1 MEAIGS
7 GDIKPIR
14 VEIKCAIPFAIY
26 AEGEYRVNLSAGTV
40 PVSIRRVRQD
50 PIDSRI
56 GIESGDFDITEDRS
70 GLVSY
75 SEFFL
80 SLDYPTF
87 EELQR
92 QVGGHTNIEILRG
105 IARTVI
111 NHILDAYREA
121 TKTPWIRR
129 FADSDLYML
138 EGQATYANGEVQV
151 IASLGPPRSITPP
164 LKGLSEE
171 THQRFLENL
180 DSEEAPPVWDTLW
193 LDSEDALSRGDYRSV
208 VISGHSALE
217 TLSHATIL
225 AWLREQSLQI
235 DEAVAK
241 LARNKNERG
250 RLGHALSLE
259 ELTELLNDTRKVE
272 IALFDVLSAD
282 PSWGFDLYMRFGR
295 LAAARNSVLHSG
307 ADVGPKDAKGHLDL
321 VRAIRELLT
330 NQPNLE
336 RIRRSRAQPA
346 GQVLAFHLQ
355 RNPHPSLAELLSE
368 LEADGFQ
375 VTIWSMQ
382 RFPEA
387 LYRKEARVA
396 IITKESRIRIY
407 LPKKNQLNVTD
418 CELQLTRVLLK
429 HKMVKE
435 EGWPIADVSDQS
447 AAGNLSLGAINW
459 EGYRWIAEAITDAV
473 LGVEIERRLR
483 EIGMDTRS
491 RTKQQIIKLESCI
504 GRTDFEKPQW
514 GELDYFL
521 LPIKALT
528 VQLVWPEG
536 STKLI
541 RLLQSRTPEQAGVFA
556 RIFAAVS
563 KSGWGTPEEA
573 ATAMLAVKSGLG
585 VLDTIGVREA
595 PKRVLRTR
603 LNTDELQRLDWK

>member
-1 MEAIGS
+1 MEAVGS

-26 AEGEYRVNLSAGTV
+26 AEGEYQVNLSAGTV
-40 PVSIRRVRQD
+40 PVSIRRVRQS
-50 PIDSRI
+50 PIDRRI

-75 SEFFL
+75 SEFSL

-111 NHILDAYREA
+111 NHVLDAYRQA

-129 FADSDLYML
+129 LADSDLYML
-138 EGQATYANGEVQV
+138 EGQATYAKGEAEI
-151 IASLGPPRSITPP
+151 IASVGPPRSITLPV
-164 LKGLSEE
+164 KGLSEG

-180 DSEEAPPVWDTLW
+180 DSQEPPPVWDTLW
-193 LDSEDALSRGDYRSV
+193 LDSKDALNRGDYRSA

-225 AWLREQSLQI
+225 AWLREQGLQI

-241 LARNKNERG
+241 LARNSSEKGMLG
-250 RLGHALSLE
+250 RALSLE
-259 ELTELLNDTRKVE
+259 ELTEHLNDPRKVE
-272 IALFDVLSAD
+272 IALFDVLDSD
-282 PSWGFDLYMRFGR
+282 PSWGFDLKIRFEH
-295 LAAARNSVLHSG
+295 LAAARNQVLHSG
-307 ADVGPKDAKGHLDL
+307 ADVSPNEARGHLDL
-321 VRAIRELLT
+321 VRAIRTLLT
-330 NQPNLE
+330 SKDNLE
-336 RIRRSRAQPA
+336 RIRRSKAQPA

-355 RNPHPSLAELLSE
+355 RSPDPGLAKLLNE
-368 LEADGFQ
+368 LEASGLE

-387 LYRKEARVA
+387 QYRKEARVA

-418 CELQLTRVLLK
+418 CELQLMRVLLK
-429 HKMVKE
+429 RKMVKE

-447 AAGNLSLGAINW
+447 TAGNLSLGAINW
-459 EGYRWIAEAITDAV
+459 EGYRWIAEAITDAI
-473 LGVEIERRLR
+473 LGIEIERRLQ
-483 EIGMDTRS
+483 EMGMDTRS
-491 RTKQQIIKLESCI
+491 RTKQQIIKLGRCI
-504 GRTDFEKPQW
+504 GRTSFKEPQW

-541 RLLQSRTPEQAGVFA
+541 RLLQSRAPKQADVFA
-556 RIFAAVS
+556 HIFEAVS
-563 KSGWGTPEEA
+563 KSGWRTPEEA
-573 ATAMLAVKSGLG
+573 ATAMLAVKCGLG